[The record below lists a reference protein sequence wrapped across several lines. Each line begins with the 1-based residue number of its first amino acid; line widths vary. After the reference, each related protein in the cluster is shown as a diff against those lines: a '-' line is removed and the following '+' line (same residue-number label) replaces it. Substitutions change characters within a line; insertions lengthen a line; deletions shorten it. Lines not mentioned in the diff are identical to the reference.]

1 MTVPNAFLFFSAL
14 LLLSALLEPLANRV
28 RIPFSIVLVIT
39 GFAGSEIATKQLG
52 IDTGIRWENFHSII
66 FFLILPALVFH
77 AAINIAPGAL
87 RRNIIVI
94 LLLAI
99 PMMLISTALIAVMVY
114 FGIDHPAGFPWIA
127 ALLTGTLLSATDP
140 AAVISLLQ
148 RAGAPERLS
157 LLLEGESLFN
167 DATAI
172 VLFSIIIAMAL
183 PGSESPGTWSD
194 AVPQFL
200 RVFFGGLVFGS
211 FTGLAAHFL
220 IRLSGSTNSIVL
232 LTVICAY
239 GTYTIAELQ
248 LHVSGVMAVLAAGLM
263 ISCLDKHTG
272 RNNDSQVTG
281 FWGFLTW
288 LAEALI
294 FLLAGVSITLNMFT
308 EQWLA
313 MLTGIVAVIIARLVV
328 VFSGFPLINRL
339 PGVMPLPQRQQLA
352 LVWGGV
358 RGTVTLALALSLP
371 LSLGYWYTVQSI
383 AYGVVLFTLFFQ
395 ATSMGLVI
403 GKRKPGGGVD

>member
-1 MTVPNAFLFFSAL
+1 VAGPNSFLFFSAL
-14 LLLSALLEPLANRV
+14 LLLSALLEPLTNRL
-28 RIPFSIVLVIT
+28 RIPFPIVLVII
-39 GFAGSEIATKQLG
+39 GFAGSEIATGQLG
-52 IDTGIRWENFHSII
+52 IDTGIRWENFHWII
-66 FFLILPALVFH
+66 FFLILPVLVFQ
-77 AAINIAPGAL
+77 AAIHIQPGAL
-87 RRNIIVI
+87 RQNIVII
-94 LLLAI
+94 LLLAV
-99 PMMLISTALIAVMVY
+99 PLMLISTALIAVMVY
-114 FGIDHPAGFPWIA
+114 FGINHPSGFPWVA
-127 ALLTGTLLSATDP
+127 ALLTGALLSATDP

-148 RAGAPERLS
+148 RTGAPERLS

-183 PGSESPGTWSD
+183 PGSESPGSWPE
-194 AVPQFL
+194 AVPQFF
-200 RVFFGGLVFGS
+200 RVFLGGLVFGS
-211 FTGLAAHFL
+211 FTGLVAHFL

-239 GTYTIAELQ
+239 GTYTVAEIQ

-263 ISCLDKHTG
+263 LACLDKQAE
-272 RNNDSQVTG
+272 RKNESQVTG

-288 LAEALI
+288 LAEALV

-308 EQWLA
+308 DQWLA
-313 MLTGIVAVIIARLVV
+313 MLIGIVAVFIARLVV

-339 PGVMPLPQRQQLA
+339 PGVVPLPPRQQLA

-395 ATSMGLVI
+395 ATSMGLVL
-403 GKRKPGGGVD
+403 GKRNPGDGVD

>member
-14 LLLSALLEPLANRV
+14 LLLSALLEPLARRFRV
-28 RIPFSIVLVIT
+28 PFSIVLVII
-39 GFAGSEIATKQLG
+39 GFAGSEIATDQLG

-66 FFLILPALVFH
+66 FFLILPVLVFH
-77 AAINIAPGAL
+77 AAINIRPGAL
-87 RRNIIVI
+87 RQNIIII
-94 LLLAI
+94 LLLAV
-99 PMMLISTALIAVMVY
+99 PLMLFSTGLIAVMVY
-114 FGIDHPAGFPWIA
+114 FGIDHPTGFPWIA
-127 ALLTGTLLSATDP
+127 ALLTGALLSATDP
-140 AAVISLLQ
+140 AAVITLLQ

-183 PGSESPGTWSD
+183 SGVESSGSWSA

-200 RVFFGGLVFGS
+200 NVFFGGLVFGS
-211 FTGLAAHFL
+211 FTGLVAYYL
-220 IRLSGSTNSIVL
+220 MRLLRSTNTLVL

-239 GTYTIAELQ
+239 ATYTIAELR
-248 LHVSGVMAVLAAGLM
+248 LHISGVMSVLAAGLM
-263 ISCLDKHTG
+263 IGCLEIRSGK
-272 RNNDSQVTG
+272 NNVLQVKD
-281 FWGFLTW
+281 FWGFITW

-294 FLLAGVSITLNMFT
+294 FLLAGVSITISMFT

-313 MLTGIVAVIIARLVV
+313 MLIGILAVIIARVVV
-328 VFSGFPLINRL
+328 VFGSFPLINRL
-339 PGVMPLPQRQQLA
+339 PGVTPLPPRQQLV

-395 ATSMGLVI
+395 ATTLGLVI
-403 GKRKPGGGVD
+403 GNRQT